1 MPQET
6 CEVKLK
12 RGENVDRAL
21 RRLKKALD
29 KEGILKTM
37 RSNRF
42 YEKPR
47 VKKGVLQIQDVLDD
61 KIDLII
67 KLPSWE
73 FFSNWIFI

>member
-42 YEKPR
+42 YEKPSE
-47 VKKGVLQIQDVLDD
+47 KK
-61 KIDLII
+61 KAYC
-67 KLPSWE
+67 K
-73 FFSNWIFI
+73 FKTY

>member
-29 KEGILKTM
+29 KWTGILFK
-37 RSNRF
+37 S
-42 YEKPR
+42 
-47 VKKGVLQIQDVLDD
+47 I
-61 KIDLII
+61 
-67 KLPSWE
+67 
-73 FFSNWIFI
+73 FFGLL

>member
-42 YEKPR
+42 YEKPSEKR
-47 VKKGVLQIQDVLDD
+47 KRIANSRR
-61 KIDLII
+61 IRH
-67 KLPSWE
+67 
-73 FFSNWIFI
+73 

>member
-6 CEVKLK
+6 CVVKVR

-42 YEKPR
+42 YEKPSEKR
-47 VKKGVLQIQDVLDD
+47 KRIAN
-61 KIDLII
+61 
-67 KLPSWE
+67 SRRTRR
-73 FFSNWIFI
+73 

>member
-42 YEKPR
+42 YEKPSEIR
-47 VKKGVLQIQDVLDD
+47 NRIA
-61 KIDLII
+61 
-67 KLPSWE
+67 
-73 FFSNWIFI
+73 NYRRT